1 MKQLNSTEIK
11 SQIQSARSNLP
22 SIRSLDDYY
31 KHIVVTIGDTQ
42 AFYSYDSLIAY
53 TLPNEKI
60 VLTNYWDYSKSTTKY
75 LSQYLGRNKQEIRQA
90 IADFTYIL
98 EDNPCI

>member
-1 MKQLNSTEIK
+1 MKQLDSMAIK
-11 SQIQSARSNLP
+11 AQIQDTRSKLP

-31 KHIVVTIGDTQ
+31 KHIVVTIGDLE

-53 TLPNEKI
+53 TLPNQKL
-60 VLTNYWDYSKSTTKY
+60 VLTNYWDYSKTTTKY
-75 LSQYLGRNKQEIRQA
+75 LSQYLGKNKKEIIQS
-90 IADFTYIL
+90 IVDFTYIL

>member
-1 MKQLNSTEIK
+1 MKQLDSTAIK
-11 SQIQSARSNLP
+11 SQIQDTRSKLP

-31 KHIVVTIGDTQ
+31 KHIVVTIGDLQ

-53 TLPNEKI
+53 TLPNGKV

>member
-1 MKQLNSTEIK
+1 MKLLNSTEIK
-11 SQIQSARSNLP
+11 SQIQNTRSNIP

-31 KHIVVTIGDTQ
+31 KNIVVTIGDLQ

-53 TLPNEKI
+53 TLPNGKV
-60 VLTNYWDYSKSTTKY
+60 VLTNYWDYSRSTTKY

>member
-11 SQIQSARSNLP
+11 SQIQNTRSNIP

-31 KHIVVTIGDTQ
+31 KHIVVTIGDLQ

-53 TLPNEKI
+53 TLPNGKV
-60 VLTNYWDYSKSTTKY
+60 VLTNYWDYSRSTTKY

>member
-1 MKQLNSTEIK
+1 MKQLDSMAIK
-11 SQIQSARSNLP
+11 AQIQNTRSNLP

-31 KHIVVTIGDTQ
+31 KHIVVTIDDAQ

-75 LSQYLGRNKQEIRQA
+75 LSQYLGKNKQEIRQA

>member
-22 SIRSLDDYY
+22 SIRSLDDRY

>member
-53 TLPNEKI
+53 TLPNGKI
-60 VLTNYWDYSKSTTKY
+60 VLTNYWDYSRSTTKY
-75 LSQYLGRNKQEIRQA
+75 LSQYLGRNKQEIKQA

>member
-1 MKQLNSTEIK
+1 MKQLDSMAIK
-11 SQIQSARSNLP
+11 AQIQNTRSNLP

-31 KHIVVTIGDTQ
+31 KHLVVTIGDTQ

-53 TLPNEKI
+53 KLPNGKI
-60 VLTNYWDYSKSTTKY
+60 VLTNYWDYSKTTTKY
-75 LSQYLGRNKQEIRQA
+75 LSQYLGRNKKEIIQA

>member
-1 MKQLNSTEIK
+1 MKQLDSMAIK
-11 SQIQSARSNLP
+11 AQIQNTRSNLP

-31 KHIVVTIGDTQ
+31 KHLVVTIGDTQ

-53 TLPNEKI
+53 KLPNGKI
-60 VLTNYWDYSKSTTKY
+60 VLTNYWDYSRSTTKY

>member
-1 MKQLNSTEIK
+1 MKPLNSTEIK
-11 SQIQSARSNLP
+11 SQIQNTRSNLP

-31 KHIVVTIGDTQ
+31 KHLVVTIGDTQ

-53 TLPNEKI
+53 NLPNQKI

-90 IADFTYIL
+90 ITDFTYIL

>member
-11 SQIQSARSNLP
+11 SQIQSTRSNLP

-53 TLPNEKI
+53 NLPNQKI

>member
-42 AFYSYDSLIAY
+42 AFYSYASLIAY
-53 TLPNEKI
+53 TLPNGKI
-60 VLTNYWDYSKSTTKY
+60 VLTNYWDYSKTTTKY

>member
-1 MKQLNSTEIK
+1 MKQLDSMAIK
-11 SQIQSARSNLP
+11 AQIQNTRSNLP

-31 KHIVVTIGDTQ
+31 KHLVVTIGDTQ
-42 AFYSYDSLIAY
+42 AFYSYNSLIAY
-53 TLPNEKI
+53 KLPNGKI
-60 VLTNYWDYSKSTTKY
+60 VLTNYWDYSKTTTKY
-75 LSQYLGRNKQEIRQA
+75 LSQYLGRNKKEIIQA

>member
-1 MKQLNSTEIK
+1 MKQLDSMAIK
-11 SQIQSARSNLP
+11 AQIQNTRSNLP

-31 KHIVVTIGDTQ
+31 KHLVVTIGDTQ

-53 TLPNEKI
+53 KLPNGKI
-60 VLTNYWDYSKSTTKY
+60 VLTNYWDYSKTTTKY

>member
-1 MKQLNSTEIK
+1 MKQLDSTEIK
-11 SQIQSARSNLP
+11 FQIQNARSNLP

-31 KHIVVTIGDTQ
+31 KHLVVTIGDEQ

-53 TLPNEKI
+53 KLPNQKI

-98 EDNPCI
+98 EDNPCL

>member
-1 MKQLNSTEIK
+1 MKQLDSTEIK
-11 SQIQSARSNLP
+11 FQIQNARSNLP

-53 TLPNEKI
+53 NLPNQKI

-90 IADFTYIL
+90 IANFTYIL

>member
-22 SIRSLDDYY
+22 SIRSLDDRY

-53 TLPNEKI
+53 NLPNQKI
-60 VLTNYWDYSKSTTKY
+60 VLTNYWDYSRSTTKY

-90 IADFTYIL
+90 IADSTYIL

>member
-22 SIRSLDDYY
+22 SIRSLDDRY
-31 KHIVVTIGDTQ
+31 KHIVVTIGDIQ

>member
-1 MKQLNSTEIK
+1 MKQLNSTAIK
-11 SQIQSARSNLP
+11 SQIQNTRSNLP

-53 TLPNEKI
+53 KLPNEKI

-75 LSQYLGRNKQEIRQA
+75 LSQYLGRNKKEIRQA

>member
-11 SQIQSARSNLP
+11 SQIQNTRSNIP

>member
-1 MKQLNSTEIK
+1 MKQLDSMAIK
-11 SQIQSARSNLP
+11 AQIQNTRSNLP

-31 KHIVVTIGDTQ
+31 KHLVVTIGDTE

-53 TLPNEKI
+53 KLPNRKI

-75 LSQYLGRNKQEIRQA
+75 LSQYLGKNKKEIIQA

>member
-1 MKQLNSTEIK
+1 MKQLDSMAIK
-11 SQIQSARSNLP
+11 AQIQNTRSNLP

-31 KHIVVTIGDTQ
+31 KHLVVTIGDTQ
-42 AFYSYDSLIAY
+42 AFYSYNSLIAY
-53 TLPNEKI
+53 KLPNGKI

>member
-1 MKQLNSTEIK
+1 MKQLDSMAIK
-11 SQIQSARSNLP
+11 AQIQNTRSNLP

-42 AFYSYDSLIAY
+42 AFYSYNSLIAY

-60 VLTNYWDYSKSTTKY
+60 VLTNYWDYSRSTTKY
-75 LSQYLGRNKQEIRQA
+75 LSQYLGKNKKEIRQA

>member
-1 MKQLNSTEIK
+1 MKQLNSMAIK
-11 SQIQSARSNLP
+11 AQIQSTRSNLP

-31 KHIVVTIGDTQ
+31 KHIVVTIGDLE

-53 TLPNEKI
+53 TLPNQKI
-60 VLTNYWDYSKSTTKY
+60 VLTNYWDYSRSTTKY
-75 LSQYLGRNKQEIRQA
+75 LSQYLGRNKKEIRQA

>member
-1 MKQLNSTEIK
+1 MKQLDSMAIK
-11 SQIQSARSNLP
+11 AQIQNTRSNLP

-31 KHIVVTIGDTQ
+31 KHLVVTIGDTQ

-53 TLPNEKI
+53 KLPNEKI

-90 IADFTYIL
+90 YSRFHIHS
-98 EDNPCI
+98 

>member
-1 MKQLNSTEIK
+1 MKQLDSMGIK
-11 SQIQSARSNLP
+11 AQIQNTRSNLP

-53 TLPNEKI
+53 KLPNEKI

-75 LSQYLGRNKQEIRQA
+75 LSQYLGRNKKEIRQA

>member
-1 MKQLNSTEIK
+1 MKQLDSMAIK
-11 SQIQSARSNLP
+11 AQIQNTRSNLP

-31 KHIVVTIGDTQ
+31 KHLVVTIGDTQ

-53 TLPNEKI
+53 KLPNGKI

>member
-1 MKQLNSTEIK
+1 MAIK
-11 SQIQSARSNLP
+11 AQIQNTRSNLP

-42 AFYSYDSLIAY
+42 AFYSYNSLIAY
-53 TLPNEKI
+53 KLPNGKI

-98 EDNPCI
+98 EDNSCI

>member
-1 MKQLNSTEIK
+1 MKQLDSMAIK
-11 SQIQSARSNLP
+11 AQIQNTRSNLP

-31 KHIVVTIGDTQ
+31 KHLVVTIGDTQ

-53 TLPNEKI
+53 KLPNGKI
-60 VLTNYWDYSKSTTKY
+60 VLTYYWDYSKTTTKY
-75 LSQYLGRNKQEIRQA
+75 LSQYLGKNKQEIRQA

>member
-11 SQIQSARSNLP
+11 SQIQDTRSKLP

-53 TLPNEKI
+53 ELPNGKI

>member
-11 SQIQSARSNLP
+11 SQIQSTRSNLP

>member
-31 KHIVVTIGDTQ
+31 KHIVVTIGDLQ

-53 TLPNEKI
+53 TLPNGKV
-60 VLTNYWDYSKSTTKY
+60 VLTNYWDYSRSTTKY

>member
-11 SQIQSARSNLP
+11 SQIQTTRSNIP

-31 KHIVVTIGDTQ
+31 KNIVVTIGDTQ

-53 TLPNEKI
+53 TLPNGKV

-75 LSQYLGRNKQEIRQA
+75 LSQYLGRSKQEIRQA

>member
-11 SQIQSARSNLP
+11 SQIQSTRSNLP

-31 KHIVVTIGDTQ
+31 KHIVVTIGDLQ

-53 TLPNEKI
+53 TLPNQKI

>member
-1 MKQLNSTEIK
+1 MKQLDSMAIK
-11 SQIQSARSNLP
+11 AQIQNTRSNLP

-31 KHIVVTIGDTQ
+31 KHLVVTIGDIQ

-53 TLPNEKI
+53 KLPNEKI
-60 VLTNYWDYSKSTTKY
+60 VLTNYWDYSRSTTKY
-75 LSQYLGRNKQEIRQA
+75 LSQYLGRNKKEIRQA

>member
-11 SQIQSARSNLP
+11 SQIQSTRSILP
-22 SIRSLDDYY
+22 SIRYLDDYY
-31 KHIVVTIGDTQ
+31 KHLVVTIGDIQ
-42 AFYSYDSLIAY
+42 AFYSYGTLIAY
-53 TLPNEKI
+53 NLPNQKI
-60 VLTNYWDYSKSTTKY
+60 VLTSYWHYSKSTTKY